1 MTWGKLAEE
10 VYGKYVEPYLMQP
23 THVLDFPI
31 ELFPICKRHSQD
43 PRLGE
48 HFDTVIRGMEVLSGD
63 TELNDPLDQWDRFVK
78 QRQRRPGD
86 DGDQPHPYDEG
97 YVRALEYG
105 MAPTTGGGMG
115 VDRFLMILCGVES
128 IREVVPFP
136 TLRELR

>member
-1 MTWGKLAEE
+1 
-10 VYGKYVEPYLMQP
+10 
-23 THVLDFPI
+23 
-31 ELFPICKRHSQD
+31 
-43 PRLGE
+43 
-48 HFDTVIRGMEVLSGD
+48 MEVLSGD

-78 QRQRRPGD
+78 QRQQRPGD

-105 MAPTTGGGMG
+105 MAPTTGGGLG
-115 VDRFLMILCGVES
+115 VDRLLMVLAGVES

>member
-1 MTWGKLAEE
+1 VEA
-10 VYGKYVEPYLMQP
+10 VYTKHVEPCLMQP
-23 THVLDFPI
+23 THVFDFPLD
-31 ELFPICKRHSQD
+31 LFPICKRHSQD

-78 QRQRRPGD
+78 QRQQRAGVRD
-86 DGDQPHPYDEG
+86 DDQPQPHDGG

-105 MAPTTGGGMG
+105 MAPTSGGGIG
-115 VDRFLMILCGVES
+115 VDRLLMILAGVES

-136 TLRELR
+136 TMRELRPNPA